1 VKRNRRKILSAEA
14 IGEEEEEGEQDQLS
28 MDAAIG
34 ASKIMELEEQLKEA
48 QLHLEQQMNLVGT
61 QTEEISQ
68 LQHQL
73 VNEKRVRNVMGS
85 KAIRKDEAIEAARN
99 LTAKTIE
106 GLEISVEKLTK
117 ELAETKDH
125 LVNVQ
130 TIDLQVQT
138 QENTQKE
145 QLQAELSQE
154 KQIIVLLQAEMEGLR
169 VRLEEIQRIPPPAP
183 VYIPVQPQVDEAQL
197 RQWEQETQ
205 ENQKTI
211 DLLKRE
217 VHRKDQRF
225 WEEEANSP
233 PSTSLFRNYETQ

>member
-1 VKRNRRKILSAEA
+1 VKRNRRNFLSAEV
-14 IGEEEEEGEQDQLS
+14 IGEEEEEGEQGQLS

-48 QLHLEQQMNLVGT
+48 RLHLEQQMNLVGT

-73 VNEKRVRNVMGS
+73 VNEKRVRSVMGS
-85 KAIRKDEAIEAARN
+85 NAIRKDEAIEAARN

-106 GLEISVEKLTK
+106 RLEISVEKLTK
-117 ELAETKDH
+117 ELVETKDR
-125 LVNVQ
+125 LVNAQ

-145 QLQAELSQE
+145 KLQAELSQE
-154 KQIIVLLQAEMEGLR
+154 KQTIVLLQVEIEGLR
-169 VRLEEIQRIPPPAP
+169 IRLEEIQRIPPPAP
-183 VYIPVQPQVDEAQL
+183 VYIPVQPQVDEAQI

-211 DLLKRE
+211 DLLK
-217 VHRKDQRF
+217 
-225 WEEEANSP
+225 
-233 PSTSLFRNYETQ
+233 

>member
-1 VKRNRRKILSAEA
+1 MSIKKRSQPQSRPKQPVKRNRRNFLSAEA

-48 QLHLEQQMNLVGT
+48 RLHLEQQMNLVGT

-73 VNEKRVRNVMGS
+73 SNEKRVRSVMGS
-85 KAIRKDEAIEAARN
+85 NAIRKDEAIEAARN
-99 LTAKTIE
+99 LTTKTIE

-117 ELAETKDH
+117 ELAETKDR
-125 LVNVQ
+125 LVNAQ
-130 TIDLQVQT
+130 TIDLQAQT

-154 KQIIVLLQAEMEGLR
+154 KQTIVLLQAEMEGLR

-183 VYIPVQPQVDEAQL
+183 VYIPVQPQVDKAQI
-197 RQWEQETQ
+197 RQWEHETQ

-211 DLLKRE
+211 DLLK
-217 VHRKDQRF
+217 
-225 WEEEANSP
+225 
-233 PSTSLFRNYETQ
+233 

>member
-1 VKRNRRKILSAEA
+1 VDGSTRSPSNPLVQKYLTIVCKGIIGVGNTSTIEKDPTDPIIMVSQEGSSGVDGQTVPVAAMPIKKRSQPQSRPKQLVKRNRRKFLSAEA

-48 QLHLEQQMNLVGT
+48 RLHLEQQMNLVGT

-73 VNEKRVRNVMGS
+73 VNEKRVRSVMGS
-85 KAIRKDEAIEAARN
+85 NAIRKDEAIEAARN

-106 GLEISVEKLTK
+106 GLKISVEKLTK
-117 ELAETKDH
+117 ELAETKDR

-138 QENTQKE
+138 QEN
-145 QLQAELSQE
+145 A
-154 KQIIVLLQAEMEGLR
+154 
-169 VRLEEIQRIPPPAP
+169 
-183 VYIPVQPQVDEAQL
+183 
-197 RQWEQETQ
+197 
-205 ENQKTI
+205 
-211 DLLKRE
+211 
-217 VHRKDQRF
+217 
-225 WEEEANSP
+225 
-233 PSTSLFRNYETQ
+233 